1 MAFFSRIHRINRS
14 TPLAVLTCSLLL
26 VGVLLTA
33 CSNGSSNQGSSG
45 SGGNAAT
52 PTPVPQVALTQLK
65 WCSTPSQVFRDQAS
79 PNPEGG
85 TSSAS
90 TAQLGPADGKPKVI
104 SDWNTFKANMG
115 FTVYLPKTLPSGSCL
130 LSVSGSLR
138 DPVFGSNFTITYVL
152 PSQDALSFSQAPA
165 RSQTLTFQC
174 NVSQNAAPTS
184 SATNTPTT
192 TTTPTTATTPTTTT
206 TPTAASAS
214 VAKDPIQ
221 LCNGLRDKTNVV
233 FSSRGQTASLQ
244 QFFQSLQ
251 PDQDW
256 TPAN

>member
-1 MAFFSRIHRINRS
+1 MAFFSRIHRINHF

-26 VGVLLTA
+26 VGVLLAA
-33 CSNGSSNQGSSG
+33 CSNGSSNQGG
-45 SGGNAAT
+45 SGGAGNTAV
-52 PTPVPQVALTQLK
+52 PTAVPQVALTQLK

-192 TTTPTTATTPTTTT
+192 TTTPTTTAATTPA
-206 TPTAASAS
+206 AASTA

-244 QFFQSLQ
+244 QFFQNLQ
-251 PDQDW
+251 PEQDW